1 MTINERNQRIEH
13 VTRLKENYLIV
24 SESLEKKAK
33 SFKILSDMCDYLIT
47 RLKQEDDFDYESLQK
62 FVDNEYQRLIKDD
75 R

>member
-1 MTINERNQRIEH
+1 MTINERYQRIEY
-13 VTRLKENYLIV
+13 VTRLKESYLIV

-33 SFKILSDMCDYLIT
+33 SFKILSEMCDYLIT

-62 FVDNEYQRLIKDD
+62 FVDNEYQRLTKND